1 VLVPPLAGA
10 RSYTNQAEA
19 SFGVSHVVTLPLIIY
34 RSLRQH
40 ALSTF
45 VTAAS
50 IALACGLLMCVWMV
64 KTQSQAA
71 FTQTTTGFDAVLGA
85 RGSKL
90 QLVLNA
96 IFHLEASPGNLAASD
111 YEAVRRMPM
120 IKTAIPIAVGDNL
133 RGYRLVGTVPELF
146 NVEYSP
152 GKKFAVQPGGKI
164 FAVGE
169 KQAVAGS
176 FAAERLGLKVGDKF
190 RPFHG
195 LAFDPSAE
203 HPDDFVVTGILQPT
217 NTPVDRV
224 IWIPLAGLQK
234 MGGHDPKFASDV
246 SAVLIQLRAASAGF
260 MLDTMINKQGNKMTF
275 AYPVGAI
282 IAELFGKIA
291 WFDQVLTLVAYL
303 VALVAAGS
311 VLASIY
317 NSMSARRRDLAI
329 LRALGARRRTIFG
342 AVLAEAA
349 AIGAIGAIAGY
360 AIYFGLFAGVANIV
374 RTQTGVV
381 LDITARHP
389 VLWICP
395 IGMVALCALG
405 GIVPALKAY
414 RTPVAETLAPVS

>member
-1 VLVPPLAGA
+1 M
-10 RSYTNQAEA
+10 
-19 SFGVSHVVTLPLIIY
+19 TLPLVIY

-96 IFHLEASPGNLAASD
+96 IFHLEASPGNLAAAD
-111 YEAVRRMPM
+111 YEAVKRMPM

-146 NVEYSP
+146 ANVEYAP
-152 GKKFAVQPGGKI
+152 GKKYTLQPGGKL
-164 FAVGE
+164 FAVGQ

-176 FAAERLGLKVGDKF
+176 FAAERLGLKVGDTF

-195 LAFDPSAE
+195 LAFDPKAE
-203 HPDDFVVTGILQPT
+203 HPDDFTVTGILQPT

-224 IWIPLAGLQK
+224 IWVPLAGLQT
-234 MGGHDPKFASDV
+234 MSGHDVKFATDV
-246 SAVLIQLRAASAGF
+246 SAVLIQLRAPSAGF

-303 VALVAAGS
+303 VAVVAAGS

-329 LRALGARRRTIFG
+329 LRALGAKRRTIFG

-349 AIGAIGAIAGY
+349 CIGAIGAVAGF
-360 AIYFGLFAGVANIV
+360 AIYFGLFAGVAHIV
-374 RTQTGVV
+374 RVQTGVV

-389 VLWICP
+389 VLWACP
-395 IGMVALCALG
+395 VGMIALCAAG

-414 RTPVAETLAPVS
+414 RTPVAETLAPAS